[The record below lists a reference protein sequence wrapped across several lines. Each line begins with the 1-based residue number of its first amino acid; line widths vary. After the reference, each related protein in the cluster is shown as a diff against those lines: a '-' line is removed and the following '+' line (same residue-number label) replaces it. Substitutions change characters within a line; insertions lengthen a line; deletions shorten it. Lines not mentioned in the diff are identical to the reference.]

1 LAFGLRASTFF
12 HLCHGREP
20 GAEECSYR
28 STAFEPFDY
37 NPVSAHRHAI
47 VDSIR
52 FAKMEQN
59 TTPPTL
65 VGHASTSGGSFMM
78 NQQESPFLVAARDLQ
93 RAMSA
98 IDRGAIEQLTEL
110 IVDARR
116 VVAFGLGREGL
127 MLRAAVMRW
136 MHLGIDAHVA
146 GDMTAPPVG
155 PDDLVVVSDGTGS
168 HQMHATMVSLAN
180 EQGATTL
187 VITANPGAPTPQL
200 ANHRLVI
207 PAQTMASGSGEF
219 DSILSMGSLFEIA
232 LLVFTDVAALA
243 IQARLGIS
251 NEEMAARHTNLE

>member
-1 LAFGLRASTFF
+1 
-12 HLCHGREP
+12 
-20 GAEECSYR
+20 
-28 STAFEPFDY
+28 
-37 NPVSAHRHAI
+37 
-47 VDSIR
+47 
-52 FAKMEQN
+52 
-59 TTPPTL
+59 
-65 VGHASTSGGSFMM
+65 
-78 NQQESPFLVAARDLQ
+78 
-93 RAMSA
+93 MSA

-155 PDDLVVVSDGTGS
+155 PDDLVIVSDGTGS
-168 HQMHATMVSLAN
+168 HQMHATMVRLAN

-187 VITANPGAPTPQL
+187 VITANPGAPTAQL

-207 PAQTMASGSGEF
+207 PAQTMASASGEI